1 MKKTCVFLALL
12 GITSPLWSQ
21 DALVLTEEK
30 VRELALTAS
39 YVVQESEAVA
49 AASRS
54 QALAAASRTKPQIG
68 LQASVS
74 QRSSVPELRLP
85 PNLGGSI
92 LYSSIESTAGTALT
106 LSHSFESA
114 TRYASRAA
122 QSHAQH
128 AQTEAARTR
137 LDVVLDARLAF
148 WQAVLANSLVAV
160 AEKELQRAE
169 QNLADT
175 KLLEEAGLA
184 TRADVLTAQ
193 AYQERAWV
201 ALLNARSAAALEL
214 ASLCSLLRLPSHQ
227 PVELQA
233 SATPPPPPLPLKELL
248 PTALR
253 QRPELAAA
261 WHQSE
266 GFHFQEL
273 AAMAAAKP
281 QFSLFA
287 QYDWSRPNPRYLPL
301 ENRWHGSW
309 SLGLTATLKLWD
321 GGEAQAKAAA
331 AAAQRTA
338 ALAHLEELRR
348 VVSLEVER
356 ARQDLDDALAVILAA
371 SAALAAAQER
381 ERAVRENYLAGL
393 ARVEDVLAA
402 ESALAQAEFELEKSR
417 IRAWMAQARLE
428 RSVGQ

>member
-1 MKKTCVFLALL
+1 MKKARVFLALL
-12 GITSPLWSQ
+12 GIASPLWSQ
-21 DALVLTEEK
+21 DPLLLTEEK

-49 AASRS
+49 AASHF

-85 PNLGGSI
+85 PNLGGKI

-106 LSHSFESA
+106 VSHSFDSA
-114 TRYASRAA
+114 IRYASRAA
-122 QSHAQH
+122 QSHAQQ
-128 AQTEAARTR
+128 ARTEAARTH
-137 LDVVLDARLAF
+137 LDVVLHARLAF
-148 WQAVLANSLVAV
+148 WQAVLANSLVVV

-169 QNLADT
+169 QNLADS

-184 TRADVLTAQ
+184 TRAAVLTAQ
-193 AYQERAWV
+193 AHREQAWV
-201 ALLNARSAAALEL
+201 ALLNARTAAALEL

-233 SATPPPPPLPLKELL
+233 SATQPPPPPSLKELL
-248 PTALR
+248 PAALS

-261 WHQSE
+261 RHQSE
-266 GFHFQEL
+266 GSHFQEL
-273 AAMAAAKP
+273 AALAAKKP
-281 QFSLFA
+281 QFSLLA
-287 QYDWSRPNPRYLPL
+287 QYEWSRPNPRYFPL

-309 SLGLTATLKLWD
+309 SLGLTATLRLWD

-331 AAAQRTA
+331 AAAQRSA
-338 ALAHLEELRR
+338 ALAHLEELKRL
-348 VVSLEVER
+348 VSLEVER
-356 ARQDLDDALAVILAA
+356 ARQELVDALAVIPAA

-381 ERAVRENYLAGL
+381 ERAVRESFLAGL
-393 ARVEDVLAA
+393 ARVEDLLAA
-402 ESALAQAEFELEKSR
+402 ESALAQAEFDLESSR
-417 IRAWMAQARLE
+417 VRAWMAQARLE
-428 RSVGQ
+428 RSMGQ